1 MSLSGESEKRGTA
14 SKRKY
19 SDREE
24 GATPSK
30 KSLPQNTSSKSVQKP
45 RAESP
50 TPSLLSMKS
59 NQSMGNPPTFSQEP
73 LPDDNKEVESLD
85 SEDALKITHNLLD
98 RRSQTLLTV
107 QQDIKAKLKH
117 KYQHISEG
125 IGHHGNQ
132 SLFKDIYTE
141 LYITEGGSGGL
152 NNEHEV
158 RQIEMASKK
167 QTTQETPI
175 KCNDIFKP
183 LPGQD
188 KPIRTVLT
196 KGIAGIGKTVSVQ
209 KVILDWA
216 EGKANQDV
224 HLLFPLPFR
233 DLNQK
238 KDQYS
243 LMQLLSHYFSELKEI
258 DSIEDGETKT
268 VFIFDGLDECRLPLD
283 FKNKEKC
290 CDVTNPTSVDV
301 LLTNLIKGNLLP
313 SAHLWITTRP
323 AAANQIPPDC
333 INRVTEVRG
342 FNDPQKEEY
351 FRKKIPDQN
360 LANDIIKHMK
370 TSRSLHIMC
379 HMPVFCWISAT
390 VLEMIL
396 KEAWKDEVPKTLT
409 QMYSH
414 FILIQII
421 VKNRKYNKGTETN
434 PKELSQSDKEMILKL
449 AKLAF
454 QQLQKGNL
462 IFYEEDLRE
471 CGLEVTEASEYSA
484 LCTEFF
490 KEESGLDQEKVYS
503 FVHLSI
509 QEFLAAVHALESC
522 LDKKENVFS
531 PKAVTSY
538 DDEVKESIIKAV
550 TSDDEEESIRKAVT
564 SDDEEESIRK
574 AVTSDDE
581 EESIRKAVTSDDE
594 EESIRKAVTS
604 DDEEES
610 IRKAVTSDDEE
621 ESIRKAVT
629 SDDEEESIRKAV
641 TSDDEEESIR
651 KAVTSDD
658 EEESIRKAVTSDDEE
673 ESIRKAVTSD
683 DEEES
688 IRKAVTSDDE
698 EESIRKA
705 VTSDDEE
712 ESIRKAVTSDDEE
725 ESIRKAVTSDDEEES
740 IRKAVTS
747 DDEEESIRKAVT
759 SDDEEESIRKAV
771 TSDDEEESIR
781 KAVTSDDEEESIRK
795 AVTSDDEEESI
806 RKAVTSDDEE
816 ESIRKAVTSDDE
828 DYDYYHVENKKE
840 NVFSPT
846 SDEDKWGNVFSPTSD
861 KDKWGNVF
869 SPTSDK
875 DKWGNVFSP
884 TSDKDKWGNVFSPT
898 SDKDKWGNVFSP
910 TSDDEEK
917 ESIQL
922 SDLHKSAVD
931 QALKSKNGHLDL
943 FLRFL
948 LGLSLESNQNLLRGL
963 LTQTGSTTQTNEE
976 TVESTV
982 EYLSDKLEEE
992 SSPERIINL
1001 FHCLNELGSN
1011 SLVEDMQTSLR
1022 SGTLSETI
1030 LKPDQ
1035 CSALAYLLLM
1045 SEEVLEEFDLKTY
1058 NTSEEG
1064 YQRLLPV
1071 VKTCKRALLDGCEL
1085 TYKSCETLA
1094 SALQTPNS
1102 PLREL
1107 DLSYNDLGDRGVELL
1122 CVGLTSPLCNI
1133 QTLVLGQCGLTEGCC
1148 SDLASV
1154 LSSPNSQLK
1163 QLELRNNDLQDSGVT
1178 LLSAGLEDPDCK
1190 LHTLGLLDWR
1200 IQTLLSAGLED
1211 PDCKLHTLGLSGC
1224 LVTEEGCAALSS
1236 ALRSNPS
1243 HLKELDLSYNHP
1255 GDSAGGLLSAALVDP
1270 TYKLMKLN
1278 VDHGGE
1284 CWLKS
1289 GLRKY
1294 ACHLTLDPNTANPN
1308 LVLSEGNRKVTWVK
1322 EEQHYEDH
1330 PDRFDYHPQV
1340 LCREG
1345 LSGCRYYWEVERD
1358 CGMAYIGVVYEGL
1371 KRKGDED
1378 DSRIGSNRESWCL
1391 VCSYSGSTFFH
1402 AGVSRRSIPRPDSNR
1417 VGVYLDWPA
1426 GTLTFYSVSSS
1437 GTLTHLYTE
1446 HTTFTEPLYPGFKV
1460 YSSSVTLCQI
1470 DDQHIQRDHDG
1481 ECCVKPGPEDT
1492 RDHGGESWIKPG
1504 PENTRDHGGESWIK
1518 PGPEN
1523 TRDHGGESCIKP
1535 GPENT
1540 RDHGGECWIKP
1551 GPENTRDHG
1560 GECWIKSGPEKMIP
1574 QSCKTCDH
1582 VEDSTHWLQIEPLTS
1597 TVQGVTMFRHR
1608 TPKGSY
1614 ECTVSGLRWLC
1625 ERDVILKY
1633 HFRNWD
1639 PYSQL
1644 LKDMQYTQGGPLLDI
1659 TMELGELEEVH
1670 LPHCVCL
1677 GTNPSLR
1684 NEMKILHVEEHGV
1697 SLEEVHE
1704 VTRFHAKVL
1713 HPKFSAISVILSY
1726 IFSWN
1731 VDVHCDV
1738 VLYMAVKRS
1747 TVISRLYL
1755 LLRNSSQKE
1764 AVQEREKNQVSQ
1776 GYSEFLLPSPNG
1788 SLKLNSWFAL
1798 KNPHSTSI
1806 YPEKIQLLPA
1816 DTTPSCC
1823 QMIMGNTGVDIEM
1836 ELIGDDERTVW
1847 KSVVSKDVY
1856 SKDYHPTGAVLGAG
1870 GPAESSLTGSPE
1882 HQLRSVRTKFV
1893 KQVSK
1898 AVLNGLLD
1906 GLLQHTVIN
1915 QEEMESVKVIAERAE
1930 KARDIIDMVLRKGT
1944 ESCSRMINLLGELD
1958 HCLCSQLQINSVG
1971 VPT

>member
-1 MSLSGESEKRGTA
+1 MSLFGEREEGTTASKMSLSGGREEGTTDSKMSLSGEIEEETTA
-14 SKRKY
+14 SKM
-19 SDREE
+19 SLSGEREE
-24 GATPSK
+24 GTTASK
-30 KSLPQNTSSKSVQKP
+30 MSLSGGREEGTTDSKMSLSGEIEEETTASKMSLSGEREEGTTASKMTQYTSSKCVQKP

-50 TPSLLSMKS
+50 TTSLLSMKS
-59 NQSMGNPPTFSQEP
+59 DQPPAFSQEP
-73 LPDDNKEVESLD
+73 LPDDNKEVQSLD
-85 SEDALKITHNLLD
+85 SEDVLKITHNLLD
-98 RRSQTLLTV
+98 RRSQSLLTV

-132 SLFKDIYTE
+132 SLFKDIYTD
-141 LYITEGGSGGL
+141 LYITEGGSGGVS
-152 NNEHEV
+152 NEHEV

-167 QTTQETPI
+167 LTTQETPI

-196 KGIAGIGKTVSVQ
+196 KGIAGIGKTVSGQ
-209 KVILDWA
+209 KFILDWA

-224 HLLFPLPFR
+224 HFMFPLPFR
-233 DLNQK
+233 DLNLK

-283 FKNKEKC
+283 FKNNEKC
-290 CDVTNPTSVDV
+290 CDVTEPTSVDV

-313 SAHLWITTRP
+313 SALIWITSRP
-323 AAANQIPPDC
+323 AAANQIPPECVDQ
-333 INRVTEVRG
+333 VTEVRG

-360 LANDIIKHMK
+360 LANEIIKHMK

-396 KEAWKDEVPKTLT
+396 KEAEKDEVPKTLT

-414 FILIQII
+414 FMIQII
-421 VKNRKYNKGTETN
+421 VKNRKYNKATETN

-471 CGLEVTEASEYSA
+471 CGLDVTEASEYSA
-484 LCTEFF
+484 LCTEIF
-490 KEESGLDQEKVYS
+490 KEESGLYQDKVYS

-522 LDKKENVFS
+522 LGKKENVFY
-531 PKAVTSY
+531 PKGVTKRQDYYENSRFKFWSCKLKPDKLTSI
-538 DDEVKESIIKAV
+538 DDNN
-550 TSDDEEESIRKAVT
+550 SDD
-564 SDDEEESIRK
+564 DD
-574 AVTSDDE
+574 
-581 EESIRKAVTSDDE
+581 
-594 EESIRKAVTS
+594 
-604 DDEEES
+604 
-610 IRKAVTSDDEE
+610 
-621 ESIRKAVT
+621 
-629 SDDEEESIRKAV
+629 
-641 TSDDEEESIR
+641 
-651 KAVTSDD
+651 
-658 EEESIRKAVTSDDEE
+658 
-673 ESIRKAVTSD
+673 
-683 DEEES
+683 
-688 IRKAVTSDDE
+688 
-698 EESIRKA
+698 
-705 VTSDDEE
+705 
-712 ESIRKAVTSDDEE
+712 
-725 ESIRKAVTSDDEEES
+725 
-740 IRKAVTS
+740 
-747 DDEEESIRKAVT
+747 
-759 SDDEEESIRKAV
+759 
-771 TSDDEEESIR
+771 
-781 KAVTSDDEEESIRK
+781 
-795 AVTSDDEEESI
+795 
-806 RKAVTSDDEE
+806 
-816 ESIRKAVTSDDE
+816 
-828 DYDYYHVENKKE
+828 
-840 NVFSPT
+840 
-846 SDEDKWGNVFSPTSD
+846 SDEDK
-861 KDKWGNVF
+861 KDDN
-869 SPTSDK
+869 
-875 DKWGNVFSP
+875 
-884 TSDKDKWGNVFSPT
+884 
-898 SDKDKWGNVFSP
+898 
-910 TSDDEEK
+910 DEE

-922 SDLHKSAVD
+922 SDLHRSAVD
-931 QALKSKNGHLDL
+931 QALKSEIGHLDL

-963 LTQTGSTTQTNEE
+963 LTQTGCTTQTNEE
-976 TVESTV
+976 TVERTV
-982 EYLSDKLEEE
+982 RYLTDNINQE

-1001 FHCLNELGSN
+1001 FHCLNELDAN

-1022 SGTLSETI
+1022 SGTLSETE

-1071 VKTCKRALLDGCEL
+1071 VRTCKRALLDGCKL

-1154 LSSPNSQLK
+1154 LSSPSSQLK
-1163 QLELRNNDLQDSGVT
+1163 QLELRDNDLQDSGVT
-1178 LLSAGLEDPDCK
+1178 LLSAGLK
-1190 LHTLGLLDWR
+1190 
-1200 IQTLLSAGLED
+1200 D

-1236 ALRSNPS
+1236 ALSSNPS

-1270 TYKLMKLN
+1270 TYKRMKLN

-1284 CWLKS
+1284 CRLKS

-1294 ACHLTLDPNTANPN
+1294 ACYLTLDPNTPHPN
-1308 LVLSEGNRKVTWVK
+1308 LRLSEGSRKVTRVV
-1322 EEQHYEDH
+1322 EDQHYEDH
-1330 PDRFDYHPQV
+1330 PDRFDCHCQV
-1340 LCREG
+1340 VCSEVI
-1345 LSGCRYYWEVERD
+1345 SGGRYYWELERD
-1358 CGMAYIGVVYEGL
+1358 GDMADIGVVYKGM
-1371 KRKGDED
+1371 KRKGRED
-1378 DSRIGSNRESWCL
+1378 DSWIGLNRKSWCL
-1391 VCSYSGSTFFH
+1391 YCYDSAYEFIH
-1402 AGVSRRSIPRPDSNR
+1402 AGVSRSISGRYSHR

-1426 GTLTFYSVSSS
+1426 GTLSFYSVSSS
-1437 GTLTHLYTE
+1437 GTLTHLHTE
-1446 HTTFTEPLYPGFKV
+1446 HTTFTEPLYPGFGV
-1460 YSSSVTLCQI
+1460 YSSSSVTLCQI
-1470 DDQHIQRDHDG
+1470 DDQHIQRDHGG
-1481 ECCVKPGPEDT
+1481 ESWTKPGPENTRDHRGESWTKPGPENTRDHCGESWTKPGPENTRDHRGESWTKPGPENTRDHRGESWTKPGPENTRDHGGEFWIKPGPEDT
-1492 RDHGGESWIKPG
+1492 RDHGGESWTKPGPEDNRDHGGECCIKPG
-1504 PENTRDHGGESWIK
+1504 PEDTRDHGGECCIK
-1518 PGPEN
+1518 PGPEDTRDHGGECCIKPGPEDTRDHGGECCIKPGPED
-1523 TRDHGGESCIKP
+1523 TRDHGGESCIK
-1535 GPENT
+1535 
-1540 RDHGGECWIKP
+1540 
-1551 GPENTRDHG
+1551 
-1560 GECWIKSGPEKMIP
+1560 SGPEKWIP

-1633 HFRNWD
+1633 HFRNWE

-1670 LPHCVCL
+1670 LPHFVCL

-1704 VTRFHAKVL
+1704 VTRFHVKIL
-1713 HPKFSAISVILSY
+1713 HPKFSPIALILRLL
-1726 IFSWN
+1726 SWN
-1731 VDVHCDV
+1731 VDVHCELM
-1738 VLYMAVKRS
+1738 LYLTVKRE
-1747 TVISRLYL
+1747 TLISRLYL
-1755 LLRNSSQKE
+1755 FPWNPGQIQAVEQQEKSYGSSRFLISRPEQSFKL
-1764 AVQEREKNQVSQ
+1764 
-1776 GYSEFLLPSPNG
+1776 YSFFR
-1788 SLKLNSWFAL
+1788 LNI
-1798 KNPHSTSI
+1798 PCSTSI
-1806 YPEKIQLLPA
+1806 NPQRIHLIQR
-1816 DTTPSCC
+1816 DTTPSFFKA
-1823 QMIMGNTGVDIEM
+1823 IVKITGIDIEM
-1836 ELIGDDERTVW
+1836 ELFGDDERTAW
-1847 KSVVSKDVY
+1847 KEKVSRYEYISDTC
-1856 SKDYHPTGAVLGAG
+1856 STSAVSGAG
-1870 GPAESSLTGSPE
+1870 GPAESSLTGSAE
-1882 HQLRSVRTKFV
+1882 QQLRSVRTEFV
-1893 KQVSK
+1893 KRVSGP
-1898 AVLNGLLD
+1898 VLNELLD
-1906 GLLQHTVIN
+1906 RLLQHTVIN
-1915 QEEMESVKVIAERAE
+1915 QEDMESVKGIAERAE

-1944 ESCSRMINLLGELD
+1944 ESCSRMINLLGEMDPNLW
-1958 HCLCSQLQINSVG
+1958 SQLQISVG

>member
-1 MSLSGESEKRGTA
+1 MSLSGEREEETTA
-14 SKRKY
+14 SKMSLSGEREEDTTASKM
-19 SDREE
+19 SLSGEREEETTASKMEREE
-24 GATPSK
+24 GTTASK
-30 KSLPQNTSSKSVQKP
+30 MSLSGEREEGTTASKMTQDTSSKSVQKP

-50 TPSLLSMKS
+50 TTSLLSMKS
-59 NQSMGNPPTFSQEP
+59 DQPPAFSQEP
-73 LPDDNKEVESLD
+73 LPHDNKEVESLD

-98 RRSQTLLTV
+98 RRSETLLTV

-158 RQIEMASKK
+158 RQMEMASKK
-167 QTTQETPI
+167 QTTQGTPI

-224 HLLFPLPFR
+224 HFMFPLPFR
-233 DLNQK
+233 DLNLK

-283 FKNKEKC
+283 FKNNEKC
-290 CDVTNPTSVDV
+290 CDVTKPTSVDV

-313 SAHLWITTRP
+313 SALLWITSRP
-323 AAANQIPPDC
+323 AAANQIPPECVDQ
-333 INRVTEVRG
+333 VTEVRG

-351 FRKKIPDQN
+351 FRKKITGQN

-379 HMPVFCWISAT
+379 HIPVFCWISAT
-390 VLEMIL
+390 VLEMML
-396 KEAWKDEVPKTLT
+396 KEAEKDEVPKTLT

-471 CGLEVTEASEYSA
+471 CGLDVTEASEYSA
-484 LCTEFF
+484 LCTEIF
-490 KEESGLDQEKVYS
+490 KEESGLYQDKVYS

-522 LDKKENVFS
+522 LDKKENVFPPS
-531 PKAVTSY
+531 C
-538 DDEVKESIIKAV
+538 DEDE
-550 TSDDEEESIRKAVT
+550 DNEDEEE
-564 SDDEEESIRK
+564 
-574 AVTSDDE
+574 
-581 EESIRKAVTSDDE
+581 
-594 EESIRKAVTS
+594 
-604 DDEEES
+604 
-610 IRKAVTSDDEE
+610 
-621 ESIRKAVT
+621 
-629 SDDEEESIRKAV
+629 
-641 TSDDEEESIR
+641 
-651 KAVTSDD
+651 
-658 EEESIRKAVTSDDEE
+658 
-673 ESIRKAVTSD
+673 
-683 DEEES
+683 
-688 IRKAVTSDDE
+688 
-698 EESIRKA
+698 
-705 VTSDDEE
+705 
-712 ESIRKAVTSDDEE
+712 
-725 ESIRKAVTSDDEEES
+725 
-740 IRKAVTS
+740 
-747 DDEEESIRKAVT
+747 
-759 SDDEEESIRKAV
+759 
-771 TSDDEEESIR
+771 
-781 KAVTSDDEEESIRK
+781 
-795 AVTSDDEEESI
+795 
-806 RKAVTSDDEE
+806 
-816 ESIRKAVTSDDE
+816 
-828 DYDYYHVENKKE
+828 
-840 NVFSPT
+840 
-846 SDEDKWGNVFSPTSD
+846 
-861 KDKWGNVF
+861 KDV
-869 SPTSDK
+869 D
-875 DKWGNVFSP
+875 
-884 TSDKDKWGNVFSPT
+884 
-898 SDKDKWGNVFSP
+898 
-910 TSDDEEK
+910 DDEEK
-917 ESIQL
+917 ESTKL
-922 SDLHKSAVD
+922 SDLHRTAVD
-931 QALKSKNGHLDL
+931 QALKSENGHLDL

-963 LTQTGSTTQTNEE
+963 LTQTGSTTQSNKE
-976 TVESTV
+976 TVERTV
-982 EYLSDKLEEE
+982 RYLSDKLNEE

-1022 SGTLSETI
+1022 SGTLSATR

-1071 VKTCKRALLDGCEL
+1071 VKTCKRALLDGCKL
-1085 TYKSCETLA
+1085 TYKSCETLT

-1102 PLREL
+1102 HLREL
-1107 DLSYNDLGDRGVELL
+1107 DLSYNDLRDRGVELL

-1154 LSSPNSQLK
+1154 LSSPNSQLN
-1163 QLELRNNDLQDSGVT
+1163 QLELRNNDLQDSGV
-1178 LLSAGLEDPDCK
+1178 
-1190 LHTLGLLDWR
+1190 
-1200 IQTLLSAGLED
+1200 TLLSAGLED

-1243 HLKELDLSYNHP
+1243 LLKELDLSYNHP
-1255 GDSAGGLLSAALVDP
+1255 GASAGGLLSAALVDP

-1278 VDHGGE
+1278 VDHGVE
-1284 CWLKS
+1284 CRLKS

-1294 ACHLTLDPNTANPN
+1294 ACHLTLDPNTAHPN
-1308 LVLSEGNRKVTWVK
+1308 LILSEGNRKMTLM
-1322 EEQHYEDH
+1322 EEKQHYEDH
-1330 PDRFDYHPQV
+1330 PDRFDCLYQV

-1345 LSGCRYYWEVERD
+1345 LSGGRYYWEVEMEG
-1358 CGMAYIGVVYEGL
+1358 GMADIGVVYKGM
-1371 KRKGDED
+1371 KRKGWED
-1378 DSRIGSNRESWCL
+1378 DSWIGSNRKSMCL
-1391 VCSYSGSTFFH
+1391 LCSHRGYQFYH
-1402 AGVSRRSIPRPDSNR
+1402 AGVNRFFPGPLSNR

-1446 HTTFTEPLYPGFKV
+1446 HTTFTEPLYPGFGISFV
-1460 YSSSVTLCQI
+1460 SVTSVTLCQI
-1470 DDQHIQRDHDG
+1470 DDQHTQRDHDG
-1481 ECCVKPGPEDT
+1481 ECCIKPGPED
-1492 RDHGGESWIKPG
+1492 
-1504 PENTRDHGGESWIK
+1504 
-1518 PGPEN
+1518 
-1523 TRDHGGESCIKP
+1523 
-1535 GPENT
+1535 T

-1551 GPENTRDHG
+1551 GPEDTRDHGGECCIKPGPEDTRDHGGECWIKPGPEDTRDHGGECWIKPGPEDTRDHGGECWNKPGPEDTRDHG
-1560 GECWIKSGPEKMIP
+1560 GECWIKSGPEKWIP

-1597 TVQGVTMFRHR
+1597 TIQGVTMFRHR

-1670 LPHCVCL
+1670 LPHFVCL

-1704 VTRFHAKVL
+1704 VTRFHAKIL
-1713 HPKFSAISVILSY
+1713 HPKFSLISVILSY

-1731 VDVHCDV
+1731 VDVHCELM
-1738 VLYMAVKRS
+1738 LYLTVKRE
-1747 TVISRLYL
+1747 TLISRLYL
-1755 LLRNSSQKE
+1755 FPWNPGQIQ
-1764 AVQEREKNQVSQ
+1764 AVEQEKSQ
-1776 GYSEFLLPSPNG
+1776 GSSRILISRPEQSF
-1788 SLKLNSWFAL
+1788 KLNSSIRL
-1798 KNPHSTSI
+1798 NIPCSTSI
-1806 YPEKIQLLPA
+1806 NPQKIHLIQR
-1816 DTTPSCC
+1816 DTTPSFFRAVVK
-1823 QMIMGNTGVDIEM
+1823 MTGIDIEM
-1836 ELIGDDERTVW
+1836 ELFSDDERTVW
-1847 KSVVSKDVY
+1847 KEKVSQDEY
-1856 SKDYHPTGAVLGAG
+1856 ITDTRSTSAVSGAG
-1870 GPAESSLTGSPE
+1870 RPAESSLTGSGE
-1882 HQLRSVRTKFV
+1882 HQLRSVRAEFV
-1893 KQVSK
+1893 KRVSGP
-1898 AVLNGLLD
+1898 VLNELLD
-1906 GLLQHTVIN
+1906 RLLQHTVIN

-1958 HCLCSQLQINSVG
+1958 PYLCSLLQINSVG

>member
-1 MSLSGESEKRGTA
+1 MSLSGEREEGTTA
-14 SKRKY
+14 SKMSLSGEREEETSASKM
-19 SDREE
+19 SLSGEREEETTASKMSLSGEREEETNASKMSLSGEREETTASKISLSGEREEETNASKLSLSGEREEETTASKMSLSGEREEETTASKMSLSGEREEETTASKMSLSGEREEETNASKLSLSGEREE
-24 GATPSK
+24 GTTASK
-30 KSLPQNTSSKSVQKP
+30 MSLSGEREEETNASKMSLSGEREETTASKMSLSGEREEETNASKMSLSGEREEETTASKMSLSGEREEGTTASKMILSGEREEETTASKMTQDTSSQSVQKP

-50 TPSLLSMKS
+50 TTSLLSMKS
-59 NQSMGNPPTFSQEP
+59 DQPPAFSQEP

-98 RRSQTLLTV
+98 RISQTLLTL
-107 QQDIKAKLKH
+107 QQDFKAKLKH

-132 SLFKDIYTE
+132 SLLKDIYTE

-175 KCNDIFKP
+175 KFNDIFKP

-224 HLLFPLPFR
+224 HFMFPLPFR
-233 DLNQK
+233 DLNLK
-238 KDQYS
+238 RDQYS
-243 LMQLLSHYFSELKEI
+243 LMQLLSHYFPELKEI
-258 DSIEDGETKT
+258 DSIEVGEIKT

-283 FKNKEKC
+283 FKNNERC
-290 CDVTNPTSVDV
+290 CDVTKPTSVDV
-301 LLTNLIKGNLLP
+301 LLTNLIEGNLLP
-313 SAHLWITTRP
+313 SALLWITTRP
-323 AAANQIPPDC
+323 AAANQIPPECVDQ
-333 INRVTEVRG
+333 VTEVRG
-342 FNDPQKEEY
+342 FNDPQKDEY
-351 FRKKIPDQN
+351 FRKKITDQN

-370 TSRSLHIMC
+370 KSRSLHIMC

-390 VLEMIL
+390 VLEMML
-396 KEAWKDEVPKTLT
+396 KEAEKDEVPKTLT

-414 FILIQII
+414 FIVIQII
-421 VKNRKYNKGTETN
+421 VKNKKYNKATETN

-471 CGLEVTEASEYSA
+471 CGLDVTEASEYSA
-484 LCTEFF
+484 LCTEIF
-490 KEESGLDQEKVYS
+490 KEESGLYQEKVYS

-522 LDKKENVFS
+522 LDKKDIFF
-531 PKAVTSY
+531 PP
-538 DDEVKESIIKAV
+538 KAV
-550 TSDDEEESIRKAVT
+550 TSDDDEEEEEDDDD
-564 SDDEEESIRK
+564 DDEE
-574 AVTSDDE
+574 
-581 EESIRKAVTSDDE
+581 
-594 EESIRKAVTS
+594 
-604 DDEEES
+604 
-610 IRKAVTSDDEE
+610 
-621 ESIRKAVT
+621 
-629 SDDEEESIRKAV
+629 
-641 TSDDEEESIR
+641 
-651 KAVTSDD
+651 
-658 EEESIRKAVTSDDEE
+658 
-673 ESIRKAVTSD
+673 
-683 DEEES
+683 
-688 IRKAVTSDDE
+688 
-698 EESIRKA
+698 
-705 VTSDDEE
+705 
-712 ESIRKAVTSDDEE
+712 
-725 ESIRKAVTSDDEEES
+725 
-740 IRKAVTS
+740 
-747 DDEEESIRKAVT
+747 
-759 SDDEEESIRKAV
+759 
-771 TSDDEEESIR
+771 
-781 KAVTSDDEEESIRK
+781 
-795 AVTSDDEEESI
+795 
-806 RKAVTSDDEE
+806 
-816 ESIRKAVTSDDE
+816 
-828 DYDYYHVENKKE
+828 
-840 NVFSPT
+840 
-846 SDEDKWGNVFSPTSD
+846 
-861 KDKWGNVF
+861 
-869 SPTSDK
+869 
-875 DKWGNVFSP
+875 
-884 TSDKDKWGNVFSPT
+884 
-898 SDKDKWGNVFSP
+898 
-910 TSDDEEK
+910 

-922 SDLHKSAVD
+922 SDLHRRAVD
-931 QALKSKNGHLDL
+931 QALKSENGHLDL

-948 LGLSLESNQNLLRGL
+948 LGLSLVSNQNLLRGL
-963 LTQTGSTTQTNEE
+963 LTQTGSTTQSNEE
-976 TVESTV
+976 TVERTV
-982 EYLSDKLEEE
+982 RYLSDKIKEE

-1001 FHCLNELGSN
+1001 FHCLNELGAN

-1022 SGTLSETI
+1022 SGTLSETE
-1030 LKPDQ
+1030 LEPDQ

-1058 NTSEEG
+1058 NTSKEG

-1071 VKTCKRALLDGCEL
+1071 VKTCKRALLDRCEL

-1107 DLSYNDLGDRGVELL
+1107 DLSYNDLEDRGMKLLCVGLTSPLCNIQTLVLADCKITYESCETLASALQTPNSPLRELDLSINDLGDRGVELL

-1163 QLELRNNDLQDSGVT
+1163 QLELRDNDLQDSGV
-1178 LLSAGLEDPDCK
+1178 
-1190 LHTLGLLDWR
+1190 
-1200 IQTLLSAGLED
+1200 TLLSAGLED

-1243 HLKELDLSYNHP
+1243 QMKELDLSYNHP
-1255 GDSAGGLLSAALVDP
+1255 GDSAGGLLSAALLDP

-1284 CWLKS
+1284 CRLKS

-1294 ACHLTLDPNTANPN
+1294 ACHLTLDPNTANPF
-1308 LVLSEGNRKVTWVK
+1308 LILSDGNRKVTCER

-1330 PDRFDYHPQV
+1330 PDRFDYLYQV

-1345 LSGCRYYWEVERD
+1345 LSGGRYYWEVERD
-1358 CGMAYIGVVYEGL
+1358 GRVAFIGVVYEGMR
-1371 KRKGDED
+1371 RKGGED
-1378 DSRIGSNRESWCL
+1378 DTWIGANWKSWSL
-1391 VCSYSGSTFFH
+1391 YCSDSGYEFNH
-1402 AGVSRRSIPRPDSNR
+1402 PGVWRRSFSGPVSNR
-1417 VGVYLDWPA
+1417 VGVHLDCSA
-1426 GTLTFYSVSSS
+1426 GTLSFYSVSSS

-1446 HTTFTEPLYPGFKV
+1446 NTTFTEPLYPGFGFEV
-1460 YSSSVTLCQI
+1460 FSSSVTLCQK
-1470 DDQHIQRDHDG
+1470 DDQHIQRDHGG
-1481 ECCVKPGPEDT
+1481 ESWIKPGPEDT
-1492 RDHGGESWIKPG
+1492 RDHGGESWIRPG
-1504 PENTRDHGGESWIK
+1504 PEDTRDHGGESWIR
-1518 PGPEN
+1518 PGPED
-1523 TRDHGGESCIKP
+1523 TRDHGGESWIRP
-1535 GPENT
+1535 GPEDT
-1540 RDHGGECWIKP
+1540 RVHGGECWIKP
-1551 GPENTRDHG
+1551 GPEK
-1560 GECWIKSGPEKMIP
+1560 WIP

-1633 HFRNWD
+1633 HFRNWE

-1644 LKDMQYTQGGPLLDI
+1644 LNDMQYTQGGPLLDI

-1670 LPHCVCL
+1670 LPHFVCL

-1684 NEMKILHVEEHGV
+1684 NEMKVLHVEEHGV

-1704 VTRFHAKVL
+1704 VTRFHAKIL
-1713 HPKFSAISVILSY
+1713 HPKFSAISLILRLL
-1726 IFSWN
+1726 SWN
-1731 VDVHCDV
+1731 VEVHCDV
-1738 VLYMAVKRS
+1738 VLYLAVKRS

-1764 AVQEREKNQVSQ
+1764 AVQEREKNQLSQ
-1776 GYSEFLLPSPNG
+1776 GYSELVLSSPNG

-1798 KNPHSTSI
+1798 KNPLSTSI
-1806 YPEKIQLLPA
+1806 NPEKIQLLPA

-1823 QMIMGNTGVDIEM
+1823 KMIMRNTGVDIEM

-1847 KSVVSKDVY
+1847 REMVPIDEYITETHSTS
-1856 SKDYHPTGAVLGAG
+1856 AVLGAG
-1870 GPAESSLTGSPE
+1870 GPAESSLTGSAE
-1882 HQLRSVRTKFV
+1882 HQLRSVRTEFV
-1893 KQVSK
+1893 KRVSGP
-1898 AVLNGLLD
+1898 VLDGLLD
-1906 GLLQHTVIN
+1906 RLLQHTVIN
-1915 QEEMESVKVIAERAE
+1915 QEEMESVKVIAKRAE
-1930 KARDIIDMVLRKGT
+1930 KAGVIIDMVTGKGN
-1944 ESCSRMINLLGELD
+1944 ESSSRMVILLVELD
-1958 HCLCSQLQINSVG
+1958 PCLCTELQINSVG

>member
-1 MSLSGESEKRGTA
+1 MSLSGEREEETTA
-14 SKRKY
+14 SKM
-19 SDREE
+19 SLSGGREE
-24 GATPSK
+24 TTASK
-30 KSLPQNTSSKSVQKP
+30 MTQDTSSKSVQKP

-50 TPSLLSMKS
+50 TTSLLSMKS
-59 NQSMGNPPTFSQEP
+59 DQPPAFSQEP

-107 QQDIKAKLKH
+107 QQDIKAELKH

-224 HLLFPLPFR
+224 HFMFPLPFR
-233 DLNQK
+233 DLNLK
-238 KDQYS
+238 RDQYS
-243 LMQLLSHYFSELKEI
+243 LMQLLSQYFSELKEI

-283 FKNKEKC
+283 FKNNEKC
-290 CDVTNPTSVDV
+290 CDVTKPTSVDV

-313 SAHLWITTRP
+313 SALLWITTRP
-323 AAANQIPPDC
+323 AAANQIPPECVDQ
-333 INRVTEVRG
+333 VTEVRG

-351 FRKKIPDQN
+351 FRKKITDQN
-360 LANDIIKHMK
+360 MANEIIKHMK

-396 KEAWKDEVPKTLT
+396 KVAEKDEVPKTLT

-421 VKNRKYNKGTETN
+421 VKNKKYNTATETN

-454 QQLQKGNL
+454 QQLQRGNL

-471 CGLEVTEASEYSA
+471 CGLDVTEASEYSA
-484 LCTEFF
+484 LCTEIF
-490 KEESGLDQEKVYS
+490 KEESGLYQEKVYS

-509 QEFLAAVHALESC
+509 QEFLASVHALESY
-522 LDKKENVFS
+522 LDKQEIVFP
-531 PKAVTSY
+531 PKAIPT
-538 DDEVKESIIKAV
+538 
-550 TSDDEEESIRKAVT
+550 DEEE
-564 SDDEEESIRK
+564 E
-574 AVTSDDE
+574 
-581 EESIRKAVTSDDE
+581 
-594 EESIRKAVTS
+594 
-604 DDEEES
+604 
-610 IRKAVTSDDEE
+610 
-621 ESIRKAVT
+621 
-629 SDDEEESIRKAV
+629 
-641 TSDDEEESIR
+641 
-651 KAVTSDD
+651 
-658 EEESIRKAVTSDDEE
+658 
-673 ESIRKAVTSD
+673 
-683 DEEES
+683 
-688 IRKAVTSDDE
+688 
-698 EESIRKA
+698 
-705 VTSDDEE
+705 
-712 ESIRKAVTSDDEE
+712 
-725 ESIRKAVTSDDEEES
+725 
-740 IRKAVTS
+740 
-747 DDEEESIRKAVT
+747 
-759 SDDEEESIRKAV
+759 
-771 TSDDEEESIR
+771 
-781 KAVTSDDEEESIRK
+781 
-795 AVTSDDEEESI
+795 
-806 RKAVTSDDEE
+806 
-816 ESIRKAVTSDDE
+816 
-828 DYDYYHVENKKE
+828 
-840 NVFSPT
+840 
-846 SDEDKWGNVFSPTSD
+846 
-861 KDKWGNVF
+861 
-869 SPTSDK
+869 
-875 DKWGNVFSP
+875 
-884 TSDKDKWGNVFSPT
+884 
-898 SDKDKWGNVFSP
+898 
-910 TSDDEEK
+910 

-922 SDLHKSAVD
+922 SYLHRSAVD
-931 QALKSKNGHLDL
+931 QALKSENGHLDL

-976 TVESTV
+976 TVERTV
-982 EYLSDKLEEE
+982 RYLSDNIERE

-1001 FHCLNELGSN
+1001 FHCLNELGAN

-1022 SGTLSETI
+1022 SGTLSETE

-1058 NTSEEG
+1058 NTSEKG

-1071 VKTCKRALLDGCEL
+1071 VKTCKRALLAGCNLADE
-1085 TYKSCETLA
+1085 SCETLA

-1107 DLSYNDLGDRGVELL
+1107 DLSYNNLRDRGVERLCDGLTSPLGNIQTLVLADCNLTYESCETLVSALQTPNSPLRELDLSYNDLGDRGMKLLCVGLTSPLCNIQTLVLDGCYLTYESFGTLASALQTPNSPLRELDLSYNNLRDRGGKLL

-1148 SDLASV
+1148 SHLASV

-1163 QLELRNNDLQDSGVT
+1163 QLELRDNDLQDSGVT

-1190 LHTLGLLDWR
+1190 LH
-1200 IQTLLSAGLED
+1200 
-1211 PDCKLHTLGLSGC
+1211 KLGLSGC

-1284 CWLKS
+1284 CRLKS

-1294 ACHLTLDPNTANPN
+1294 ACHLNLDPNTAHPF
-1308 LVLSEGNRKVTWVK
+1308 LILSEGNRKVTRV
-1322 EEQHYEDH
+1322 EEKQHYEDH
-1330 PDRFDYHPQV
+1330 PDRFDCHPQV

-1345 LSGCRYYWEVERD
+1345 LSGRYYWEVERD
-1358 CGMAYIGVVYEGL
+1358 GDRDGDQIYIGVMYKGM
-1371 KRKGDED
+1371 KRKGQESD
-1378 DSRIGSNRESWCL
+1378 RWIGFNRKSWCL
-1391 VCSYSGSTFFH
+1391 FCYDKGYHFYH
-1402 AGVSRRSIPRPDSNR
+1402 AGVHWRSISLPHSKR
-1417 VGVYLDWPA
+1417 VGVFLDWPA
-1426 GTLTFYSVSSS
+1426 GTLSFYSVSSS

-1446 HTTFTEPLYPGFKV
+1446 HTTFTEPLYPGFGV
-1460 YSSSVTLCQI
+1460 YSFSPSSVTLCQI
-1470 DDQHIQRDHDG
+1470 DDQHIQRDH
-1481 ECCVKPGPEDT
+1481 
-1492 RDHGGESWIKPG
+1492 
-1504 PENTRDHGGESWIK
+1504 
-1518 PGPEN
+1518 
-1523 TRDHGGESCIKP
+1523 
-1535 GPENT
+1535 
-1540 RDHGGECWIKP
+1540 
-1551 GPENTRDHG
+1551 G
-1560 GECWIKSGPEKMIP
+1560 GECWIKSGPEKWIP

-1582 VEDSTHWLQIEPLTS
+1582 VKDSTHWLQIEPLTS

-1625 ERDVILKY
+1625 ERDVVLNY

-1670 LPHCVCL
+1670 LPHFVCL

-1684 NEMKILHVEEHGV
+1684 NEMKILHVDEHGV

-1704 VTRFHAKVL
+1704 VTRFHAKIL
-1713 HPKFSAISVILSY
+1713 HPKFSAISLILRLL
-1726 IFSWN
+1726 SWN
-1731 VDVHCDV
+1731 VDVHCE
-1738 VLYMAVKRS
+1738 LM
-1747 TVISRLYL
+1747 LYL
-1755 LLRNSSQKE
+1755 TVMKE
-1764 AVQEREKNQVSQ
+1764 INELIPHLYLFPSNPGQIQAVEQQEKAQ
-1776 GYSEFLLPSPNG
+1776 GSKKILITRPER
-1788 SLKLNSWFAL
+1788 SLKLNHFFKL
-1798 KNPHSTSI
+1798 NIPCSTSI
-1806 YPEKIQLLPA
+1806 YPQKIHLIHR
-1816 DTTPSCC
+1816 DTTPSFFKVK
-1823 QMIMGNTGVDIEM
+1823 MKITGIEM
-1836 ELIGDDERTVW
+1836 ELIGDDERIVW
-1847 KSVVSKDVY
+1847 KETLQKDEFITETHSTSV
-1856 SKDYHPTGAVLGAG
+1856 VLGAG
-1870 GPAESSLTGSPE
+1870 GPAESSLTGSAE
-1882 HQLRSVRTKFV
+1882 QQLRSVRTEFV
-1893 KQVSK
+1893 KRVSGP
-1898 AVLNGLLD
+1898 VLDGLLD
-1906 GLLQHTVIN
+1906 RLLQHTVIN

-1930 KARDIIDMVLRKGT
+1930 KARDIIDMVLRKGN
-1944 ESCSRMINLLGELD
+1944 ESSSRMIILLWELD
-1958 HCLCSQLQINSVG
+1958 PCLCSQLQMNSCSQPLGVG
-1971 VPT
+1971 RQGRIDRQDGSTCSCCLLL

>member
-1 MSLSGESEKRGTA
+1 MSLSGEREETTDSKMSLSGETEEGTTDSKMNLSGEREEETTA
-14 SKRKY
+14 SKM
-19 SDREE
+19 SLSGERETT
-24 GATPSK
+24 ATK
-30 KSLPQNTSSKSVQKP
+30 MTQDTSSKSVQKP

-50 TPSLLSMKS
+50 TTSLLSIKS
-59 NQSMGNPPTFSQEP
+59 DQPPAFSQEP
-73 LPDDNKEVESLD
+73 LADDNKEVESLD
-85 SEDALKITHNLLD
+85 SEDVLKITHNLLD

-107 QQDIKAKLKH
+107 QQNIKAKLKH

-158 RQIEMASKK
+158 RQMEMAYKK

-209 KVILDWA
+209 KVVLDWA

-224 HLLFPLPFR
+224 HFMFPLPFR
-233 DLNQK
+233 DLNLK

-243 LMQLLSHYFSELKEI
+243 LMQLLSHYFPEMKEI
-258 DSIEDGETKT
+258 VSIEDGETKT
-268 VFIFDGLDECRLPLD
+268 DFILDGLDECRLPLD
-283 FKNKEKC
+283 FKNNEKC
-290 CDVTNPTSVDV
+290 CDVTKPTSVAV
-301 LLTNLIKGNLLP
+301 LLTNLIEGNLLP
-313 SAHLWITTRP
+313 SSHLWITTRP
-323 AAANQIPPDC
+323 AAANQIPPECVDQ
-333 INRVTEVRG
+333 VTEVRG

-351 FRKKIPDQN
+351 FRKKITDQK
-360 LANDIIKHMK
+360 LANEIIKHIT
-370 TSRSLHIMC
+370 TSRSLQIMC
-379 HMPVFCWISAT
+379 HIPVFCWISAT
-390 VLEMIL
+390 VLETML
-396 KEAWKDEVPKTLT
+396 KVAEKNEVPKTLT
-409 QMYSH
+409 QMCSH
-414 FILIQII
+414 FMLIQII
-421 VKNRKYNKGTETN
+421 VKNRKYNKTTETN

-471 CGLEVTEASEYSA
+471 CGLDVTEASEYSA
-484 LCTEFF
+484 LCTEIF
-490 KEESGLDQEKVYS
+490 KEESGLYQEKIYS

-522 LDKKENVFS
+522 LDN
-531 PKAVTSY
+531 
-538 DDEVKESIIKAV
+538 
-550 TSDDEEESIRKAVT
+550 
-564 SDDEEESIRK
+564 
-574 AVTSDDE
+574 
-581 EESIRKAVTSDDE
+581 
-594 EESIRKAVTS
+594 
-604 DDEEES
+604 
-610 IRKAVTSDDEE
+610 
-621 ESIRKAVT
+621 
-629 SDDEEESIRKAV
+629 
-641 TSDDEEESIR
+641 
-651 KAVTSDD
+651 
-658 EEESIRKAVTSDDEE
+658 
-673 ESIRKAVTSD
+673 
-683 DEEES
+683 
-688 IRKAVTSDDE
+688 
-698 EESIRKA
+698 
-705 VTSDDEE
+705 
-712 ESIRKAVTSDDEE
+712 
-725 ESIRKAVTSDDEEES
+725 
-740 IRKAVTS
+740 
-747 DDEEESIRKAVT
+747 
-759 SDDEEESIRKAV
+759 
-771 TSDDEEESIR
+771 
-781 KAVTSDDEEESIRK
+781 
-795 AVTSDDEEESI
+795 
-806 RKAVTSDDEE
+806 
-816 ESIRKAVTSDDE
+816 
-828 DYDYYHVENKKE
+828 KE

-846 SDEDKWGNVFSPTSD
+846 SD
-861 KDKWGNVF
+861 
-869 SPTSDK
+869 
-875 DKWGNVFSP
+875 
-884 TSDKDKWGNVFSPT
+884 
-898 SDKDKWGNVFSP
+898 
-910 TSDDEEK
+910 DEKK

-922 SDLHKSAVD
+922 SDLHRRAVD
-931 QALKSKNGHLDL
+931 QALKSENGHLDL

-963 LTQTGSTTQTNEE
+963 LTQTGSTTQSHKK
-976 TVESTV
+976 TVKRIV
-982 EYLSDKLEEE
+982 RYLSDKIKYE

-1022 SGTLSETI
+1022 SGTLSETR

-1058 NTSEEG
+1058 NTSEKG

-1071 VKTCKRALLDGCEL
+1071 VKTCKRALLAGCKL
-1085 TYKSCETLA
+1085 TYESCETLT

-1107 DLSYNDLGDRGVELL
+1107 DLSYNDLRGRGIELL

-1163 QLELRNNDLQDSGVT
+1163 QLELRDNDLQDSGVT
-1178 LLSAGLEDPDCK
+1178 LLSAGLV
-1190 LHTLGLLDWR
+1190 
-1200 IQTLLSAGLED
+1200 D

-1284 CWLKS
+1284 CRLKS

-1308 LVLSEGNRKVTWVK
+1308 LILSEGNRKVTCVVEK
-1322 EEQHYEDH
+1322 QHYEDH
-1330 PDRFDYHPQV
+1330 PDRFDYLYQV

-1345 LSGCRYYWEVERD
+1345 LSGGRYYWEVERD
-1358 CGMAYIGVVYEGL
+1358 GSMADIGVVYKGME
-1371 KRKGDED
+1371 RKGWED
-1378 DSRIGSNRESWCL
+1378 ASWIGGNRESRCL
-1391 VCSYSGSTFFH
+1391 LCSHSGYRFYH
-1402 AGVSRRSIPRPDSNR
+1402 DGVNRIIPGPVSNR
-1417 VGVYLDWPA
+1417 VGVYLDWSA
-1426 GTLTFYSVSSS
+1426 GTLSFYSVSSS
-1437 GTLTHLYTE
+1437 GSLTHLYTE
-1446 HTTFTEPLYPGFKV
+1446 HTTFTEPLYPGFGISFFSV
-1460 YSSSVTLCQI
+1460 TSVTLRQI
-1470 DDQHIQRDHDG
+1470 DYQHTQRDHGGESWIRPGPEDTRDHGGESWIKPGPEDTRDHGGESCIKPGPENTRDHGGESWIKPGPEDTRDHGGESWIKPGPEDTRDHSG
-1481 ECCVKPGPEDT
+1481 ECWIKPGPENTRDHGGESWIKPGPEDTRDHGGESWTKPGPEDTRDHGGESWTKPGPEDT

-1504 PENTRDHGGESWIK
+1504 PENTRE
-1518 PGPEN
+1518 
-1523 TRDHGGESCIKP
+1523 HGGESCIK
-1535 GPENT
+1535 
-1540 RDHGGECWIKP
+1540 
-1551 GPENTRDHG
+1551 
-1560 GECWIKSGPEKMIP
+1560 SGPEKRIP

-1614 ECTVSGLRWLC
+1614 ECTVSGVRWLC

-1633 HFRNWD
+1633 HFRNWE

-1670 LPHCVCL
+1670 LPHFVCL

-1704 VTRFHAKVL
+1704 VTRFHAKIL

-1731 VDVHCDV
+1731 VDVHCELM
-1738 VLYMAVKRS
+1738 LYLTVKRE
-1747 TVISRLYL
+1747 TLISRLYL
-1755 LLRNSSQKE
+1755 FPWNPGQIQ
-1764 AVQEREKNQVSQ
+1764 AVEQQEKPQVS
-1776 GYSEFLLPSPNG
+1776 SRILISRPEPSF
-1788 SLKLNSWFAL
+1788 KLNSSFRL
-1798 KNPHSTSI
+1798 NIPCSTSI
-1806 YPEKIQLLPA
+1806 NPQKIHLIQR
-1816 DTTPSCC
+1816 DTTPSFFRAVVK
-1823 QMIMGNTGVDIEM
+1823 MTGIDIEM
-1836 ELIGDDERTVW
+1836 ELFSDDERTVW
-1847 KSVVSKDVY
+1847 KEKVSQDEY
-1856 SKDYHPTGAVLGAG
+1856 ISDTCSTSAVSGAG
-1870 GPAESSLTGSPE
+1870 GPAESSLTGSAE
-1882 HQLRSVRTKFV
+1882 QQLRSVRTEFV
-1893 KQVSK
+1893 KRVSGP
-1898 AVLNGLLD
+1898 VLNELLD
-1906 GLLQHTVIN
+1906 RLLQHTVIN
-1915 QEEMESVKVIAERAE
+1915 QEDMESVKGIAERAE

-1944 ESCSRMINLLGELD
+1944 ESCSRMINLLGEMDPNLW
-1958 HCLCSQLQINSVG
+1958 SQLQISVG

>member
-1 MSLSGESEKRGTA
+1 MSLSGEREEETTA
-14 SKRKY
+14 SKT
-19 SDREE
+19 SLSGEREE
-24 GATPSK
+24 ETTASK
-30 KSLPQNTSSKSVQKP
+30 MTQDTSSKNVQKP

-50 TPSLLSMKS
+50 TTSLLSMKS
-59 NQSMGNPPTFSQEP
+59 DQPPVFSQEP
-73 LPDDNKEVESLD
+73 LPDENKEVESLD
-85 SEDALKITHNLLD
+85 SEDALNITDSLLD
-98 RRSQTLLTV
+98 RRSETLLTV

-196 KGIAGIGKTVSVQ
+196 KGIAGIGKTISVQ

-224 HLLFPLPFR
+224 HFMFPLPFR
-233 DLNQK
+233 DLNLK
-238 KDQYS
+238 RDQYS

-283 FKNKEKC
+283 FKNNEKC
-290 CDVTNPTSVDV
+290 CDVTKPTSVDM
-301 LLTNLIKGNLLP
+301 LLTNLIEGNLLP
-313 SAHLWITTRP
+313 SALLWITSRP
-323 AAANQIPPDC
+323 AAANQIPPECVDQ
-333 INRVTEVRG
+333 VTEVRG

-351 FRKKIPDQN
+351 FRKKITDQN
-360 LANDIIKHMK
+360 LANEIITHMK

-396 KEAWKDEVPKTLT
+396 KEAEKDEVPKTLT

-414 FILIQII
+414 FILIQIT
-421 VKNRKYNKGTETN
+421 VKNRKYNKATETN

-462 IFYEEDLRE
+462 IYYEEDLRE
-471 CGLEVTEASEYSA
+471 CGLDVTEASEYSA
-484 LCTEFF
+484 LCTEIF

-531 PKAVTSY
+531 PKAVTGV
-538 DDEVKESIIKAV
+538 D
-550 TSDDEEESIRKAVT
+550 DDEEEEDEENDEEEEEKEGDEEEEEEDEEKNYEEEEKDDDDD
-564 SDDEEESIRK
+564 DDEEE
-574 AVTSDDE
+574 DE
-581 EESIRKAVTSDDE
+581 EDD
-594 EESIRKAVTS
+594 
-604 DDEEES
+604 D
-610 IRKAVTSDDEE
+610 
-621 ESIRKAVT
+621 
-629 SDDEEESIRKAV
+629 
-641 TSDDEEESIR
+641 
-651 KAVTSDD
+651 
-658 EEESIRKAVTSDDEE
+658 
-673 ESIRKAVTSD
+673 
-683 DEEES
+683 
-688 IRKAVTSDDE
+688 
-698 EESIRKA
+698 
-705 VTSDDEE
+705 
-712 ESIRKAVTSDDEE
+712 
-725 ESIRKAVTSDDEEES
+725 
-740 IRKAVTS
+740 
-747 DDEEESIRKAVT
+747 
-759 SDDEEESIRKAV
+759 
-771 TSDDEEESIR
+771 
-781 KAVTSDDEEESIRK
+781 
-795 AVTSDDEEESI
+795 
-806 RKAVTSDDEE
+806 
-816 ESIRKAVTSDDE
+816 
-828 DYDYYHVENKKE
+828 
-840 NVFSPT
+840 NV
-846 SDEDKWGNVFSPTSD
+846 
-861 KDKWGNVF
+861 
-869 SPTSDK
+869 
-875 DKWGNVFSP
+875 
-884 TSDKDKWGNVFSPT
+884 
-898 SDKDKWGNVFSP
+898 
-910 TSDDEEK
+910 EEK
-917 ESIQL
+917 ESFKL
-922 SDLHKSAVD
+922 SDLHRSAVD
-931 QALKSKNGHLDL
+931 QALKSENGNLDL

-948 LGLSLESNQNLLRGL
+948 LGLSLESNQNLLRCL

-976 TVESTV
+976 TVE
-982 EYLSDKLEEE
+982 YLSDKIDEE

-1001 FHCLNELGSN
+1001 FHCLNELGAN

-1022 SGTLSETI
+1022 SGTLSETR
-1030 LKPDQ
+1030 LEPDQ

-1071 VKTCKRALLDGCEL
+1071 VKTCKRALLDHCEL
-1085 TYKSCETLA
+1085 TYKSCETLVSALQTPNSPLRELDLSYNDLEDRGVELLCVGLTSPLCNIQTLVLHGCKVTHESCETLA

-1107 DLSYNDLGDRGVELL
+1107 DLSYNDLEDRGVELL

-1163 QLELRNNDLQDSGVT
+1163 QLELRDNDLQDSGVT
-1178 LLSAGLEDPDCK
+1178 LLSAGLEDPDY
-1190 LHTLGLLDWR
+1190 
-1200 IQTLLSAGLED
+1200 
-1211 PDCKLHTLGLSGC
+1211 KLHTLGLSGC

-1270 TYKLMKLN
+1270 TYKRMKLN

-1284 CWLKS
+1284 CRLKS

-1294 ACHLTLDPNTANPN
+1294 ACHLNLDPNTAHPQ
-1308 LVLSEGNRKVTWVK
+1308 LVLSEGNRQVTRVVEK
-1322 EEQHYEDH
+1322 QHYEDH
-1330 PDRFDYHPQV
+1330 PDRFDFHPQV
-1340 LCREG
+1340 LCREV
-1345 LSGCRYYWEVERD
+1345 LSGGRYYWEVERD

-1371 KRKGDED
+1371 KRKGGKV
-1378 DSRIGSNRESWCL
+1378 DSRIGANRKSWCFY
-1391 VCSYSGSTFFH
+1391 CSDRGYYFDH
-1402 AGVSRRSIPRPDSNR
+1402 AGVSRRCISRPDSNR

-1426 GTLTFYSVSSS
+1426 GTLSFYSVSSS

-1481 ECCVKPGPEDT
+1481 E
-1492 RDHGGESWIKPG
+1492 
-1504 PENTRDHGGESWIK
+1504 
-1518 PGPEN
+1518 
-1523 TRDHGGESCIKP
+1523 SCIKP
-1535 GPENT
+1535 GPE
-1540 RDHGGECWIKP
+1540 D
-1551 GPENTRDHG
+1551 TRDHG
-1560 GECWIKSGPEKMIP
+1560 GECWIKSGPEKWIP
-1574 QSCKTCDH
+1574 QICKTCDH

-1670 LPHCVCL
+1670 LPHFVCL

-1704 VTRFHAKVL
+1704 VTRFHAKIL
-1713 HPKFSAISVILSY
+1713 HPKFSLISVILSY

-1731 VDVHCDV
+1731 VDVHCELM
-1738 VLYMAVKRS
+1738 LYLTVKRE
-1747 TVISRLYL
+1747 TLISRLYL
-1755 LLRNSSQKE
+1755 FPWNPGQIQ
-1764 AVQEREKNQVSQ
+1764 AVEQQEKSQ
-1776 GYSEFLLPSPNG
+1776 GSSRILISRPEQSF
-1788 SLKLNSWFAL
+1788 KLNSSIRL
-1798 KNPHSTSI
+1798 NIPCSTSI
-1806 YPEKIQLLPA
+1806 NPQKIHFIQR
-1816 DTTPSCC
+1816 DTTPSFFRAVVK
-1823 QMIMGNTGVDIEM
+1823 MTGIDIEM
-1836 ELIGDDERTVW
+1836 ELFSDDERTVW
-1847 KSVVSKDVY
+1847 KEKVSQDEY
-1856 SKDYHPTGAVLGAG
+1856 ITDTRSTSAVSGAG
-1870 GPAESSLTGSPE
+1870 RPAESSLTGSAE
-1882 HQLRSVRTKFV
+1882 QQLRSVRTKFV
-1893 KQVSK
+1893 KRVSK